1 MLPQWSRE
9 VGPWLEIGVCTWPA
23 GDLGPEINLRGL
35 QRLNVGLSTVSP
47 PTSKQAA
54 RDGSSPQN
62 HCSPGSTPKPVIHL
76 SLLFTPLSTLQP
88 LLLGSLRVSQEQS
101 WPPGS
106 SLSPPFRLVLVAQVL
121 AETSPFLTLSVKFPA
136 TFLASVFTLT

>member
-9 VGPWLEIGVCTWPA
+9 AGPWLETGVCTWPA